1 MVQIQISVS
10 FLFLVWRSKSISFGN
25 SVSLEVVQPDSQNKN
40 GFLLQNLLPG
50 THLFCVYG
58 DNWFQSVRYSC
69 NTLTFAAPS
78 LLGTLSGAWWRFRR
92 TPTALQ
98 RSRPQRRNW
107 QTRKRSLKFSRCC
120 MCDLTKATKKILG
133 YFHSITSPLFSLN
146 SVR

>member
-1 MVQIQISVS
+1 MRLYCI
-10 FLFLVWRSKSISFGN
+10 FLRIKYIFGSDSDQCFFFIVLRSKSISFGN
-25 SVSLEVVQPDSQNKN
+25 SVSPVVVQPDSQPKN

-107 QTRKRSLKFSRCC
+107 QTRKRSLKFSRFYRRAK
-120 MCDLTKATKKILG
+120 MLKKNTFTFVL
-133 YFHSITSPLFSLN
+133 
-146 SVR
+146 